1 MGFGV
6 TPTTGEIALKHAIS
20 NHWGI
25 AAFQQLFL
33 KKQRIQFL
41 KAAGFERQ
49 NESENP
55 LSVPTVKDKV
65 KDKVTLF
72 QGREGTKLTPRK
84 KL

>member
-6 TPTTGEIALKHAIS
+6 TPTAGEIALKHAIS

-25 AAFQQLFL
+25 AALQQLFL

-41 KAAGFERQ
+41 KADGFERQ

-55 LSVPTVKDKV
+55 SSVPIV

-72 QGREGTKLTPRK
+72 RGGEGGTKLTPRK